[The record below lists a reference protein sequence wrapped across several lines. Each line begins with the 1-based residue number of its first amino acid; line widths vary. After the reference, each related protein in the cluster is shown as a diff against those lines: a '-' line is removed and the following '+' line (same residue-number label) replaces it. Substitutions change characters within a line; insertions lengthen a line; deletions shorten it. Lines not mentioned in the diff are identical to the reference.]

1 MISLVLGGNKSGK
14 SDYALKLFYG
24 GNGKKCFIA
33 TGKAFDMDFRK
44 QILKHREER
53 RTGIHVLESGT
64 DLHQVL
70 VKAREDFDQILVDSL
85 DFWLFSCL
93 YSGCVEEKRGEVIR
107 LVSEWDKGPDIIFVS
122 CEVGL
127 GPIAPTREVRQ
138 FVRELGGLN
147 QEVAALADEV
157 YLVAAGLPLTL
168 KK

>member
-14 SDYALKLFYG
+14 SKYALNLFSRY
-24 GNGKKCFIA
+24 NGKKCFIA
-33 TGKAFDMDFRK
+33 TGKALDLSFRR
-44 QILKHREER
+44 QILDHRMER
-53 RTGIHVLESGT
+53 DPKIHVLESGA

-70 VKAREDFDQILVDSL
+70 VKARDEFDQILVDSL
-85 DFWLFSCL
+85 DFWLFSCS
-93 YSGCVEEKRGEVIR
+93 YNGYGEEKRREVIR
-107 LVSEWDKGPDIIFVS
+107 LLSKWEDGPNVIFVS

-157 YLVAAGLPLTL
+157 YLVTAGLPLTL

>member
-14 SDYALKLFYG
+14 SDYALKLFSAY
-24 GNGKKCFIA
+24 NGRKCFIA
-33 TGKAFDMDFRK
+33 TGKALDMSFRR
-44 QILKHREER
+44 QIMDHRQDR
-53 RTGIHVLESGT
+53 DPSIHVLESGE

-70 VKAREDFDQILVDSL
+70 VKAKNSFDHILVDSL

-93 YSGCVEEKRGEVIR
+93 YGSTGEEKRGEVVRMI
-107 LVSEWDKGPDIIFVS
+107 SEWNDGPDLIFVS

-127 GPIAPTREVRQ
+127 GPIAPTHEVRQ
-138 FVRELGGLN
+138 FVRGLGGLN